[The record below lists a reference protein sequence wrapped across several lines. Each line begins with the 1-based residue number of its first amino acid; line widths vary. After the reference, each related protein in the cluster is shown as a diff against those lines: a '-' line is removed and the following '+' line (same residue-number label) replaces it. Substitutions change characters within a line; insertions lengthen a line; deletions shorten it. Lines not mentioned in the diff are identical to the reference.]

1 MSPPWRWAGAPP
13 LGPEFDWA
21 PVRLQG
27 RGQHLRLLGEVG
39 QAPAPALGTHPAARI
54 RGEHEAYPPGAKLSG
69 DTDLGPQGPLVSVVV
84 VTYEPDARLLA
95 DCLQS
100 VVSSDYRPLEVVV
113 VDNGSHRAGVEE
125 EVEAAI
131 QGSSL
136 ITLTFSGQLKN
147 LGYAEATNVGVD
159 LSHGELM
166 LLLNPDAR
174 LEPDAIRLLVE
185 AATARPQAAGFAPK
199 VLLADPGFVIDS
211 VGVAIHPG
219 SEGSQRGLG
228 QVDAGQYDLEEQ
240 VPGLCFAA
248 ALIRRQA
255 WQRVGPLDV
264 RYFMFYE
271 DVDWSFR
278 AQVTGETFWTVP
290 QARVFHFHSA
300 STRHLGS
307 GFKTRLIQRNL
318 IWTAVKNLETR
329 AALRVLLR
337 RSAANV
343 RRLRRPQHAT
353 ASARAL
359 IDAWAG
365 LPGMRSS
372 RRQVQGRRRRRDAE
386 FLGGRGEATFFDA
399 ESYRPEASVAAL
411 MAVLSRLYAV
421 SPEPALERTLLRI
434 TSAEATGLGRDKA
447 RIAAMVRSGGMEISP
462 ALGWLL
468 DQMEQGQA

>member
-1 MSPPWRWAGAPP
+1 LNGGA
-13 LGPEFDWA
+13 
-21 PVRLQG
+21 V
-27 RGQHLRLLGEVG
+27 
-39 QAPAPALGTHPAARI
+39 PAAVR
-54 RGEHEAYPPGAKLSG
+54 
-69 DTDLGPQGPLVSVVV
+69 GPLVSVLV

-95 DCLQS
+95 ECLQS
-100 VVSSDYRPLEVVV
+100 IAGSDHRPLEVVV
-113 VDNGSHRAGVEE
+113 VDNGSRRPGVRA

-131 QGSSL
+131 RGSSD
-136 ITLTFSGQLKN
+136 ISLTFSAQPQN
-147 LGYAEATNVGVD
+147 LGYAAATNLAVD
-159 LSHGELM
+159 LSQGELM

-174 LEPDAIRLLVE
+174 LREDAIRLLVE
-185 AATARPQAAGFAPK
+185 VAAARPAAAGFAPK
-199 VLLADPGFVIDS
+199 VLLADPGVVFDS

-228 QVDAGQYDLEEQ
+228 QVDLGQYDLEEQ

-255 WQRVGPLDV
+255 WERVGPLDV

-290 QARVFHFHSA
+290 QATVVHFHSA

-318 IWTAVKNLETR
+318 IWTAVKNLESR

-337 RSAANV
+337 RSAANL
-343 RRLRRPQHAT
+343 RRLRRPRHAA

-359 IDAWAG
+359 LDAWAG
-365 LPGMRSS
+365 LPGMLAS
-372 RRQVQGRRRRRDAE
+372 RRQIQARRLRRDGE

-411 MAVLSRLYAV
+411 VAVLSRLYAV

-434 TSAEATGLGRDKA
+434 QSAEATGLGRDQA
-447 RIAAMVRSGGMEISP
+447 RIAAMVRSGGMEVTP

-468 DQMEQGQA
+468 GQMEQG

>member
-1 MSPPWRWAGAPP
+1 MS
-13 LGPEFDWA
+13 
-21 PVRLQG
+21 
-27 RGQHLRLLGEVG
+27 GE
-39 QAPAPALGTHPAARI
+39 
-54 RGEHEAYPPGAKLSG
+54 
-69 DTDLGPQGPLVSVVV
+69 DTSLDAQRPLVSVLV

-100 VVSSDYRPLEVVV
+100 VVGSDHRPQEVVV
-113 VDNGSHRAGVEE
+113 VDNGSRRPGVRE
-125 EVEAAI
+125 EVEASVR
-131 QGSSL
+131 GSSQVS
-136 ITLTFSGQLKN
+136 LTFSAQSQN
-147 LGYAEATNVGVD
+147 LGYAAATNVGVG
-159 LSHGELM
+159 LSRGELV

-174 LEPDAIRLLVE
+174 LAPDAIRLLVE
-185 AATARPQAAGFAPK
+185 AAAKRPQAAGFAPK

-228 QVDAGQYDLEEQ
+228 QVDVGQYDLEEQ

-255 WQRVGPLDV
+255 WERVGPLDV

-300 STRHLGS
+300 STRHLGA

-343 RRLRRPQHAT
+343 RRLRRRQHAA
-353 ASARAL
+353 ASASAL
-359 IDAWAG
+359 IEAWG
-365 LPGMRSS
+365 GMPGMLSS
-372 RRQVQGRRRRRDAE
+372 RRLVQGRRRRRDGE

-434 TSAEATGLGRDKA
+434 TSAEATGLGRDRT
-447 RIAAMVRSGGMEISP
+447 RIAAMVRSGGMAISP
-462 ALGWLL
+462 PLGWLL
-468 DQMEQGQA
+468 DQMEQQQG